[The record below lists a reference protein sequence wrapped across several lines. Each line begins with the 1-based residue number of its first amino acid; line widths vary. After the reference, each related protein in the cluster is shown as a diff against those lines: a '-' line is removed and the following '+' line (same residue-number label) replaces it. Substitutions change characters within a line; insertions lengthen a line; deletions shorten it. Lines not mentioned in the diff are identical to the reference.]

1 MLYSRVI
8 LLAIVLLSFISNSTA
23 EVTKFSLMGW
33 VGLWNEEM
41 VEWAENENRIYKLC
55 PKSMSSDSYEKC
67 RRNNLAKKTW
77 IIQAYKSPSNTSEKA
92 GEIIIS
98 VKPGDPF
105 VSSFK
110 NNEGT
115 IRYFEPDLYDQ
126 DWGNGPFFHQTILE
140 RKGDWIKIPIK
151 ALIAPV
157 WVNFRDSIKYL
168 DIITI
173 TEGIVYTLDSESIVI
188 TKIKGVSVF
197 FRIEHESD
205 MWCNTGSPPK
215 LNESEVK
222 IIHIQEL
229 YDTQKHL
236 KLDIKYKRGC

>member
-1 MLYSRVI
+1 MLHSRVI
-8 LLAIVLLSFISNSTA
+8 LLGIVLLSFISNSAA
-23 EVTKFSLMGW
+23 EVTKFPLIGW

-41 VEWAENENRIYKLC
+41 VEWAENENRIYNLC
-55 PKSMSSDSYEKC
+55 PKSMPRDSYKKC
-67 RRNNLAKKTW
+67 RRDNLAKKTW

-92 GEIIIS
+92 GDIIIS
-98 VKPGDPF
+98 VKPGDSF

-110 NNEGT
+110 NNKGT
-115 IRYFEPDLYDQ
+115 IRDFEPDLYDQ
-126 DWGNGPFFHQTILE
+126 DWGYGPFFHQTILE

-151 ALIAPV
+151 AFTTTV
-157 WVNFRDSIKYL
+157 WINPRDSIKYL
-168 DIITI
+168 DIITV
-173 TEGIVYTLDSESIVI
+173 TEGIVYTLDSQSIVI
-188 TKIKGVSVF
+188 TKIKGYDVF
-197 FRIEHESD
+197 FRIEHQSD